1 MGKPE
6 SRHMSRLMSRHMD
19 KPILSLVKS
28 LQAYAKARHMERQ
41 QSLKSLAGMMLAAKN
56 DMQLDD
62 DTFSMILSDIIA
74 SYVENE
80 IDERILPQIYN
91 ALRE

>member
-1 MGKPE
+1 
-6 SRHMSRLMSRHMD
+6 MSRHMD
-19 KPILSLVKS
+19 KPILSLAKS
-28 LQAYAKARHMERQ
+28 LQACAKARHMERQ

-91 ALRE
+91 ALPE

>member
-1 MGKPE
+1 
-6 SRHMSRLMSRHMD
+6 
-19 KPILSLVKS
+19 
-28 LQAYAKARHMERQ
+28 MERQ

-91 ALRE
+91 ALPE

>member
-1 MGKPE
+1 
-6 SRHMSRLMSRHMD
+6 MSRPLSRHMD
-19 KPILSLVKS
+19 APTRNLAKS

-62 DTFSMILSDIIA
+62 EVFARLLSAIIA
-74 SYVENE
+74 GYVENE

-91 ALRE
+91 ALPE